1 MSRANGAP
9 PGRSIWDGAS
19 GSQPITSASR
29 AGKDIPDAQDVDVV
43 SRAVKDMQSIARADH
58 QRVDLK
64 ELLVN
69 SSREAQ
75 YSELPAGV
83 SAAAAA
89 PMQDHCAL
97 VHPVKS
103 SLVASVNQS

>member
-1 MSRANGAP
+1 MARAIGAP

-19 GSQPITSASR
+19 GSQPITSGHR
-29 AGKDIPDAQDVDVV
+29 AGKDIPDAQDVDLV
-43 SRAVKDMQSIARADH
+43 SRAAKDMQSIARADH

-83 SAAAAA
+83 SAAATTTNAA
-89 PMQDHCAL
+89 NRAFVYRLKGNLDC
-97 VHPVKS
+97 V
-103 SLVASVNQS
+103 